1 MSRPR
6 SGSVVELSLV
16 AVSFSCNP
24 GWPRSSSGTRVVVPS
39 DPIFGRLLRG
49 LSIGPKGNPATRN
62 PIVASGPRGA
72 LDIRSERLMSAP
84 ASAMLGFAATRRR
97 LRPRLCAR
105 RRRVPYAR
113 RKSNPEEL
121 RSRERLGILRSE
133 WAEPPRFA
141 RRLAEGLARSAGGQ
155 GGCPSGFRVLFALL
169 RSGTES
175 P

>member
-72 LDIRSERLMSAP
+72 PDLRSERLKRAP
-84 ASAMLGFAATRRR
+84 G
-97 LRPRLCAR
+97 
-105 RRRVPYAR
+105 
-113 RKSNPEEL
+113 
-121 RSRERLGILRSE
+121 ERD
-133 WAEPPRFA
+133 
-141 RRLAEGLARSAGGQ
+141 
-155 GGCPSGFRVLFALL
+155 ALL
-169 RSGTES
+169 RGYTSTSLPTDLCQAQAGSLREEEIK